1 MLGTCVD
8 FESCHGLSSD
18 GVVGK
23 HTADGKLHCL
33 FGLCSHKGLVLDSL
47 QTADIAGMTVV
58 VLLLELLAGKDSL
71 VGVDDDN
78 ELTAVNMRGEFGTVL
93 SSENGGGG
101 NGGLSERFAG
111 GVDDVPSAVK
121 RLFFC
126 HKSRHEIS
134 SDKVTFFQPHN
145 YSTVLRFCQA
155 FFQKKSG
162 IFKITFKCSSKRR
175 FSGFFLAFSPPRN
188 TKNTV
193 TGCFPEY
200 TY

>member
-1 MLGTCVD
+1 MNLIDDENYVSERLHLID
-8 FESCHGLSSD
+8 KPLHSC
-18 GVVGK
+18 
-23 HTADGKLHCL
+23 
-33 FGLCSHKGLVLDSL
+33 
-47 QTADIAGMTVV
+47 
-58 VLLLELLAGKDSL
+58 LELSPELRSGDDRGHINKMNLLAPEPERH
-71 VGVDDDN
+71 VTCDDLN
-78 ELTAVNMRGEFGTVL
+78 CKRL
-93 SSENGGGG
+93 G

-145 YSTVLRFCQA
+145 YSTVLQFCQA

-193 TGCFPEY
+193 TGCLSEY